1 MQNISFS
8 ILIPVVIFLGI
19 CAAAFF
25 NRLIRRMPF
34 DISLR
39 IKETCPHCKKPVPVL
54 FQIPFL
60 GILFTR
66 FHYACCGSKMSK
78 KSLLVDFLTLLTVIL
93 ALVLWYVFYSE
104 GMPLSLE
111 TLFPFLV
118 LLWLMI
124 SLVPI
129 FVIDFRYHLLPDSIS
144 IGGIVVGIILSFLP
158 GGITPWQSILG
169 AILAGGG
176 LYLFAKLIA
185 KIIGS
190 EAMGFGDVKLL
201 AGYGAIMGAALAAEI
216 LILAS
221 VIGVCIVFPTRLI
234 FAKAFKTENETS
246 PGEFP
251 FGPFLAISA
260 PIIFIYG
267 SKILGLYLGMFE
279 V

>member
-1 MQNISFS
+1 
-8 ILIPVVIFLGI
+8 
-19 CAAAFF
+19 
-25 NRLIRRMPF
+25 
-34 DISLR
+34 
-39 IKETCPHCKKPVPVL
+39 
-54 FQIPFL
+54 
-60 GILFTR
+60 
-66 FHYACCGSKMSK
+66 MSK
-78 KSLLVDFLTLLTVIL
+78 KSLLVDFSTLLTVIL